1 MTVRTAVDHIRWL
14 VLPSRF
20 LFSPRRPRRYRV
32 AGREVVRFVDSQEE
46 VQAVN
51 HGTGDVCLGGA
62 GNQFL
67 QSLLG
72 AQSLLLRDHER
83 HRLARWITRGALSR
97 CTRAGYTALWGIHL
111 SGLSCWHASFKAR
124 GRVRSMDSVD
134 PSASQPRDG
143 LHPVLEVRLAHAPHY
158 KDLIARSHPA
168 GPAISAT
175 ATAGPRWNRKTWIPS
190 ANRPWLEIRVTP
202 VKWIPPTALF
212 DQYIDDGLDEASSRW
227 VTGLGRWSR
236 AVTMRA
242 MCHIVLDIRDQ
253 EAARPIFR
261 RFEAITGMWQPRGAF
276 FLGTIAALVARRLDG
291 VVYDTIAERRRQGAV
306 GESPLDALIRGQEE
320 HGYDDQFIRDNVV
333 ALLATGCEA
342 TGAAIAWM
350 LYWLAQS
357 DAYARLR
364 ARREAGDT
372 AFLVAFRN
380 ECLRFSP
387 PVEILPPEVASE
399 RREAAGGSLPD
410 RCLDPSCRPT
420 ECLPFGM
427 GPRFRL
433 GASVGLRLMDGVL
446 DRLLARDLRF
456 EMGSRAFRP
465 MRRNAAVWPGPFLFG
480 RLSQNRR
487 MSC

>member
-32 AGREVVRFVDSQEE
+32 AGRKVVRFVDSQEE

-97 CTRAGYTALWGIHL
+97 CTRAGYTAL
-111 SGLSCWHASFKAR
+111 
-124 GRVRSMDSVD
+124 
-134 PSASQPRDG
+134 
-143 LHPVLEVRLAHAPHY
+143 
-158 KDLIARSHPA
+158 
-168 GPAISAT
+168 
-175 ATAGPRWNRKTWIPS
+175 
-190 ANRPWLEIRVTP
+190 
-202 VKWIPPTALF
+202 F

-253 EAARPIFR
+253 EAARLIFR
-261 RFEAITGMWQPRGAF
+261 RFEAITGMWQPRRAF
-276 FLGTIAALVARRLDG
+276 FLRTIAALVARRLDG

-387 PVEILPPEVASE
+387 PVEILPQEVASE

-465 MRRNAAVWPGPFLFG
+465 VRRNAAVWPGPFLFG

-487 MSC
+487 ISC